1 MEHGVSGRQA
11 KRWLKCHREQARVEA
26 LVGLMWGGV
35 GGHRRV
41 RAPRD
46 GSAQGDVS
54 LGRSST
60 YLSCG
65 HLSVGLVK

>member
-35 GGHRRV
+35 GG
-41 RAPRD
+41 
-46 GSAQGDVS
+46 GIG
-54 LGRSST
+54 G
-60 YLSCG
+60 
-65 HLSVGLVK
+65 